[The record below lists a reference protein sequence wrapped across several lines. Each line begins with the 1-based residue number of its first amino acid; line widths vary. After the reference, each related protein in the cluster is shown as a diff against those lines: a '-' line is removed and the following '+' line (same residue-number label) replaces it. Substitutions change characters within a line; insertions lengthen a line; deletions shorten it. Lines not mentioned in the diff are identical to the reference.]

1 MIRRVLAWARAP
13 MPPAPPMQWE
23 SIGST
28 IKAVLSVAA
37 ILAAVL
43 TVTAVHSAILTL
55 AGLLRLTLR
64 LAAGDE

>member
-1 MIRRVLAWARAP
+1 MIRCVLAWARAP
-13 MPPAPPMQWE
+13 MPPASPMQRE
-23 SIGST
+23 AVGST
-28 IKAVLSVAA
+28 IKAVLSMAT

-43 TVTAVHSAILTL
+43 TVAAVHSAILAW